1 MRITINIFSINITRA
16 ERESVEQSEPEQQR
30 ETQLDAL
37 VIPADSNETHELS
50 SRDGRHD
57 VVWESKQRIGF
68 QRSLHSRG

>member
-1 MRITINIFSINITRA
+1 MRITINLLSIKIT
-16 ERESVEQSEPEQQR
+16 RESVEQGQPAQQEQR

-37 VIPADSNETHELS
+37 VIPADSNEVHELS

-68 QRSLHSRG
+68 QRG